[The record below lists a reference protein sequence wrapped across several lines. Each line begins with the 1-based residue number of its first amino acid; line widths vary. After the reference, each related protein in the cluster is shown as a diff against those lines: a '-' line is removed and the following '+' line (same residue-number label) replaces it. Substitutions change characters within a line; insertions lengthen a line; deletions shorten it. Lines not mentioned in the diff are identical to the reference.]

1 MANYSALIGI
11 GRRSLR
17 AAVVVGAIHALSFA
31 IAWFLLPIQCRL
43 YILDVLTFFN
53 PTSGNYTTV
62 STVYVAM
69 LWVAIAW
76 PRWWNYVL
84 IIAAN
89 LLWLFAMLLNESI
102 GV

>member
-17 AAVVVGAIHALSFA
+17 GAVVVGAIHALSSA
-31 IAWFLLPIQCRL
+31 IAWFLFPLGRPRTL
-43 YILDVLTFFN
+43 SMLTCFS
-53 PTSGNYTTV
+53 PSHGADTIDQ
-62 STVYVAM
+62 TVYIAM
-69 LWVAIAW
+69 LCVAIAW